1 MRKPKGRVRPHG
13 TGYQVIVPVGLDP
26 ITKRYNYRY
35 GRADTEEEARALR
48 DQMLADVAAGR
59 EPKGTGQPHFH
70 GVRTSVLA
78 VALSRELGLDEPM
91 WSRPWA
97 RSARTG
103 LPAPWRKSP
112 TPSGRRWPPASPPP
126 LHAGARGRRG

>member
-48 DQMLADVAAGR
+48 DQMLAAAFPWG
-59 EPKGTGQPHFH
+59 
-70 GVRTSVLA
+70 A
-78 VALSRELGLDEPM
+78 DLGAG
-91 WSRPWA
+91 SRPE
-97 RSARTG
+97 
-103 LPAPWRKSP
+103 P
-112 TPSGRRWPPASPPP
+112 
-126 LHAGARGRRG
+126 